1 MSASKIV
8 ATVTPV
14 AGFYNVTAT
23 GTLDSHGDIMRCSVA
38 AMSSR
43 GAFKSKTPLGDAE
56 GGATTAETGVVSVR
70 TGSAIVEI
78 CGGVSLEG
86 GEFFPA
92 TMHNPTLTAIG
103 VTHASGTVNLGPLR
117 SATHKSVGG
126 HPVNTFTNQAK
137 PLPQR

>member
-14 AGFYNVTAT
+14 SGIYNVTAT
-23 GTLDSHGDIMRCSVA
+23 GTLDSHGDIMRCYVA
-38 AMSSR
+38 AVSSR
-43 GAFKSKTPLGDAE
+43 GASTSKTPLGDAQ
-56 GGATTAETGVVSVR
+56 GSATTAETGAVSVR
-70 TGSAIVEI
+70 PGSVIAEI

-92 TMHNPTLTAIG
+92 TMHDATLTAIA

-117 SATHKSVGG
+117 SATHKNAGG
-126 HPVNTFTNQAK
+126 RPVNTFTYKLK
-137 PLPQR
+137 PRPQR